1 MKRSWLRFLGVL
13 GLVIGWGRYGWAF
26 EGFSNDPGSH
36 MYTLGKTLQKVFG
49 SPLGTAQLVKT
60 MPVYGI
66 KEYRWDPYYAANLM
80 ADAARDI
87 DMFFFGPLYPHAQT
101 KSFSYKKKYSSEELI
116 QIETAALR
124 EYIQHMHSGLSRVR
138 HLLESADTNPRALR
152 DGLYLLG
159 VLTHSYQDLWAHRGI
174 TNEMHKALLK
184 HRGLDVDRD
193 PQRIQE
199 MERRLEGWLS
209 RLPLFLGPV
218 AGERLVR
225 ALQSEAVFS
234 VPTVGERKKI
244 LGRGRD
250 IFVQGIVYVLFTS
263 DGPESLSYLDAVQWD
278 VDTLDT
284 ILSDPQL
291 LQQAAACATE
301 GEFKTWL
308 NSQGYRF

>member
-1 MKRSWLRFLGVL
+1 MKRFWLRFLGVL
-13 GLVIGWGRYGWAF
+13 GLVIVWERYGWAF

-36 MYTLGKTLQKVFG
+36 MYTLGKTLQRVYG
-49 SPLGTAQLVKT
+49 GPLGEAQLVKT
-60 MPVYGI
+60 MPVYGL
-66 KEYRWDPYYAANLM
+66 KEYRWDHYYAANLM

-87 DMFFFGPLYPHAQT
+87 DIFFFGPLYPHAQT
-101 KSFSYKKKYSSEELI
+101 KSFSYKKKYSPQELI

-124 EYIQHMHSGLSRVR
+124 EYIQHMYSWLSRVR
-138 HLLESADTNPRALR
+138 HVLENADANPSALR

-193 PQRIQE
+193 PQRIQD
-199 MERRLEGWLS
+199 MERRLEGWLNKI
-209 RLPLFLGPV
+209 PLLLGPV
-218 AGERLVR
+218 AGERFVR

-234 VPTVGERKKI
+234 VPTLGERKKL

-263 DGPESLSYLDAVQWD
+263 DSPESLSYLDAIQWD
-278 VDTLDT
+278 VEVLDT
-284 ILSDPQL
+284 ILSDPLL

-301 GEFKTWL
+301 GELRTWL
-308 NSQGYRF
+308 TSQGYRF